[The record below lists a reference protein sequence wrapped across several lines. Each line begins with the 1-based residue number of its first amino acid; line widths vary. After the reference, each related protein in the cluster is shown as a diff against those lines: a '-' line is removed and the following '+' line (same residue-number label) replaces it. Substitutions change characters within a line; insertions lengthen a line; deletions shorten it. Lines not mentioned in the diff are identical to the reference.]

1 MKRWFV
7 IAVLGGM
14 LTVVGSAFFGCS
26 NDDFVT
32 NPDGDPNQLPLQAL
46 HIDVDTSAL
55 AIAFDPLR
63 AVTSVTVQFVVRDQ
77 HGVAV
82 NPDRLRVEL
91 LLDDR
96 PVDEEALFDSTSVQ
110 LGSDMLLYVV
120 LDASYSMVIGKEFG
134 NMKAA
139 AASLVKSVA
148 DSWKDRSG
156 EVRWRLLWFDDQ
168 LHYPNGQWAVGDI
181 ARIPQPSQGAFT
193 KLLGAVEYAAGQ
205 MYQLGAGAGEN
216 GFAIGPL
223 DHHMMVV
230 FSDGKDNYSWK
241 DNYNEGNPRVLH
253 SIPGTTLQYWQQ
265 GHPATDKQTLLAT
278 LSGEQGPDHVHV
290 LGFGAGIDQEELS
303 EIAAAANGRYFR
315 DLQGRNIA
323 ALFDSVAGEIT
334 TIQTYGAGMPLQA
347 GDYEFTVRVISKS
360 HASVR
365 TEFSF
370 PFRGGDESAGP
381 LWP

>member
-1 MKRWFV
+1 
-7 IAVLGGM
+7 M

-32 NPDGDPNQLPLQAL
+32 NPNGDPNQLPLQAL
-46 HIDVDTSAL
+46 DIDVDTSAL

-77 HGVAV
+77 RGVAV
-82 NPDRLRVEL
+82 
-91 LLDDR
+91 
-96 PVDEEALFDSTSVQ
+96 DSTSVQ

-205 MYQLGAGAGEN
+205 MYQLDRPVN
-216 GFAIGPL
+216 
-223 DHHMMVV
+223 D
-230 FSDGKDNYSWK
+230 
-241 DNYNEGNPRVLH
+241 
-253 SIPGTTLQYWQQ
+253 
-265 GHPATDKQTLLAT
+265 
-278 LSGEQGPDHVHV
+278 
-290 LGFGAGIDQEELS
+290 
-303 EIAAAANGRYFR
+303 
-315 DLQGRNIA
+315 
-323 ALFDSVAGEIT
+323 
-334 TIQTYGAGMPLQA
+334 
-347 GDYEFTVRVISKS
+347 
-360 HASVR
+360 
-365 TEFSF
+365 
-370 PFRGGDESAGP
+370 
-381 LWP
+381 